1 MAITQLTLN
10 YDSILSTTLFNVRS
24 QLYDNIFKTNA
35 FWNWLHAKGRKRMVN
50 GGERIQVAL
59 QYGTNST
66 VKSYSGYELLDTTP
80 QDNVTSAFY
89 PWKQIAGSVS
99 ISRKEERQN
108 SGEAQILDLFRQKVR
123 ELELSMSE
131 TLSSQ
136 VLAAVPSGDL
146 ETNTGNSGKD
156 LLPLSLLAT
165 DDGAGTVGGVVAGTE
180 TWWKNK
186 FLDMDGT
193 SYDTTVEQ
201 RQGFRKLYND
211 CSKGPGG
218 GPDLALCDQSTFENY
233 EAGLDEKT
241 RFTDTTMANLGFD
254 NIRLKGSMLFWDEV
268 VPTGTDSGGAGST
281 TYDGTLYFLNSSFLE
296 LCVDVNTDLITSPF
310 IRPENQDARTAQ
322 VLFMGEL
329 TTSNRRKQ
337 GVAFDIKTDPTIN

>member
-1 MAITQLTLN
+1 MAATSLTLN

-24 QLYDNIFKTNA
+24 QLYDNIFKTSA

-136 VLAAVPSGDL
+136 VLAAVPASDL
-146 ETNTGNSGKD
+146 ESNTGNSGKD
-156 LLPLSLLAT
+156 LLPISLLAT
-165 DDGAGTVGGVVAGTE
+165 DDGAGTVGGIAAGTE
-180 TWWKNK
+180 TWWKNQ
-186 FLDMDGT
+186 FLDMDGA

-201 RQGFRKLYND
+201 RQGFRTLYNN
-211 CSKGPGG
+211 CTKGPGG

-268 VPTGTDSGGAGST
+268 VPTGIDSGGLGST